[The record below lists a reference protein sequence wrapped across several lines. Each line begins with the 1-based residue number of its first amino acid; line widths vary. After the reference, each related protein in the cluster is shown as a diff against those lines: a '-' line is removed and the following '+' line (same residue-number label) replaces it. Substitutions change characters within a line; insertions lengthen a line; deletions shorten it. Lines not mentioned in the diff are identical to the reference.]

1 MSVRIY
7 QLSKQL
13 DMTNKELI
21 ALLQERGLK
30 VDSPS
35 NTIPNIYADSLV
47 DELKGGTEP
56 KTVAEAPA
64 PVGKKEEESKETTP
78 VKAARPSGPVVRSA
92 AQVKEAREESKKA
105 VSTPSAAPVV
115 KDLVKPASPKA
126 PPVIPTIKKP
136 GAVSGALMSGSPKA
150 PPAPPVRSS
159 APKAPPPAPVPAAKS
174 PTAPPFPVKAAP
186 ALAPAPTSVEDASSE
201 TEASDGL
208 KIVQCK
214 TPIVVRDF
222 ANLIDVKPFRLISEL
237 MELGIF
243 ASMNQTIE
251 EEVAQRVAEKHGY
264 LLEIRHRG
272 EGTQVKSKPKEKE
285 PEVDE
290 SALLESRPPVVCV
303 LGHVDHGKTTLLDT
317 IRNASVVKGEAG
329 GITQHIGAYQVERKG
344 SLITFIDTPGHAAF
358 SKMRERGADVTDV
371 AILVVA
377 ADDGFMPQ
385 TDEALK
391 FAQKA
396 GVPVVVAI
404 NKADSRGANIDRVKQ
419 QMQQRGISP
428 EDWGGETLACGVSAL
443 KGDGID
449 VLLDA
454 VLLQAEMLELKANP
468 KCPAVGTVVESQVE
482 QGRGSTATVIIQKGT
497 LKAGVALV
505 CGSESCKVRAM
516 VNDQGKQI
524 KSAPPSTPVKVVGW
538 SGAPEAGATLQV
550 VKNEREAKRMADEN
564 RHESQKAH
572 RESSE
577 TQPRDLDALFAAINE
592 TQQKA
597 LKVVIKGDVHGSV
610 EALIGSLE
618 GIPSEKVNLEVIA
631 SDVGPINPNDV
642 ILASG
647 SNAVLV
653 GFNVKMEQGV
663 QAKAKHLGT
672 QIIQHNIIYELIDR
686 VKDSMADLLDPELNE
701 VKIGMADIRQVFPSG
716 RGFVAGCMV
725 TEGRVGR
732 KAYARLLRKGK
743 MLHQSS
749 IDTLKRFKD
758 DATEVRAGYECG
770 MHIKGFE
777 DYQVGDNIE
786 CFEIHEV
793 RATL

>member
-47 DELKGGTEP
+47 EELKGGTEP
-56 KTVAEAPA
+56 KKTVAETPA
-64 PVGKKEEESKETTP
+64 SVETQEEKKKDVP
-78 VKAARPSGPVVRSA
+78 AKAVRPSGPVVRSA
-92 AQVKEAREESKKA
+92 AQVKEEREQREESKRPASAQNVAA
-105 VSTPSAAPVV
+105 VKEPGTSAAPPVV
-115 KDLVKPASPKA
+115 PS
-126 PPVIPTIKKP
+126 IKKP
-136 GAVSGALMSGSPKA
+136 GLTSDVSSKASPKA
-150 PPAPPVRSS
+150 PPAPPVR
-159 APKAPPPAPVPAAKS
+159 AAGPKAPPPAPVPMAKS
-174 PTAPPFPVKAAP
+174 PTAPPFPLKTETAP
-186 ALAPAPTSVEDASSE
+186 VEEVPEKTETSGD
-201 TEASDGL
+201 L

-214 TPIVVRDF
+214 PPIVVRDF

-251 EEVAQRVAEKHGY
+251 EDVAQRLAEKHGY
-264 LLEIRHRG
+264 LLEVRHRG
-272 EGTQVKSKPKEKE
+272 EAAQEKAKPKKKA

-419 QMQQRGISP
+419 QMQQRAIAP
-428 EDWGGETLACGVSAL
+428 EDWGGETLACSVSAL
-443 KGDGID
+443 KGDGIEA
-449 VLLDA
+449 LLDA

-468 KCPAVGTVVESQVE
+468 QCPAEGTVVESQVE

-497 LKAGVALV
+497 LKPGVALV

-550 VKNEREAKRMADEN
+550 VKNEREAKRIAEEN
-564 RHESQKAH
+564 RHEAQKINS
-572 RESSE
+572 ESSE
-577 TQPRDLDALFAAINE
+577 KQPQDLDALFAAIHE

-610 EALIGSLE
+610 EALIGALE
-618 GIPSEKVNLEVIA
+618 AIPSEKVNLEVIA

-647 SNAVLV
+647 SHAVLV

-686 VKDSMADLLDPELNE
+686 VKDAMADLLDPELNE
-701 VKIGMADIRQVFPSG
+701 VKIGMAEIRQVFPSG

-732 KAYARLLRKGK
+732 NAYARLLRKGK

-777 DYQVGDNIE
+777 DYKVGDNIE

-793 RATL
+793 RPTL

>member
-13 DMTNKELI
+13 DMTNKDLI

-35 NTIPNIYADSLV
+35 NTIPDIYADSLI
-47 DELKGGTEP
+47 DEFKP
-56 KTVAEAPA
+56 KTPSEVVATPA
-64 PVGKKEEESKETTP
+64 PKEDTVLEKSADMPKP
-78 VKAARPSGPVVRSA
+78 RPLGPVVRSA
-92 AQVKEAREESKKA
+92 AQVKEEREQREESKRHSISA
-105 VSTPSAAPVV
+105 PERSAAPVAPKV
-115 KDLVKPASPKA
+115 QPVVPTIKTPGSAMDAPASPKA
-126 PPVIPTIKKP
+126 
-136 GAVSGALMSGSPKA
+136 APKLPL
-150 PPAPPVRSS
+150 PPAPLRAG
-159 APKAPPPAPVPAAKS
+159 APKAPPPAPVPVAKS
-174 PTAPPFPVKAAP
+174 PTVPPFPIRKP
-186 ALAPAPTSVEDASSE
+186 ASEAGQEPSVAR
-201 TEASDGL
+201 EASDDL
-208 KIVQCK
+208 KIIQCK
-214 TPIVVRDF
+214 PPIVVRDF

-251 EEVAQRVAEKHGY
+251 EDVAQRLAERHGY
-264 LLEIRHRG
+264 LLEVRHRG
-272 EGTQVKSKPKEKE
+272 EPVQEPVQPKPKA

-290 SALLESRPPVVCV
+290 SALLEPRPPVVCV

-317 IRNASVVKGEAG
+317 IRNTSVVKGEAG
-329 GITQHIGAYQVERKG
+329 GITQHIGAYQAERKNH
-344 SLITFIDTPGHAAF
+344 LITFIDTPGHAAF
-358 SKMRERGADVTDV
+358 SKMRERGADVTDI

-404 NKADSRGANIDRVKQ
+404 NKADARGANIDRVKQ
-419 QMQQRGISP
+419 QMQQRAIAP
-428 EDWGGETLACGVSAL
+428 EDWGGETLACCVSAL
-443 KGDGID
+443 KGTGID
-449 VLLDA
+449 ELLDA
-454 VLLQAEMLELKANP
+454 VLLQAEMLELRANP
-468 KCPAVGTVVESQVE
+468 KCAAEGTVVESQVE

-497 LKAGVALV
+497 LKLGDALV
-505 CGSESCKVRAM
+505 CGAESCKVRAM
-516 VNDQGKQI
+516 VNEQGQQI
-524 KSAPPSTPVKVVGW
+524 KSAPPSTPVKVIGW
-538 SGAPEAGATLQV
+538 TGAPEAGATLTV
-550 VKNEREAKRMADEN
+550 VKNEREAKRLAETY
-564 RHESQKAH
+564 RHETQKLNNEGA
-572 RESSE
+572 EK
-577 TQPRDLDALFAAINE
+577 QPRSLEALFAAINE
-592 TQQKA
+592 TQQKV

-610 EALIGSLE
+610 EALVGALQA
-618 GIPSEKVNLEVIA
+618 IPSQKVSLEVIA
-631 SDVGPINPNDV
+631 SEVGPINPND
-642 ILASG
+642 ITLASG

-663 QAKAKHLGT
+663 QARAKHLGT

-686 VKDSMADLLDPELNE
+686 VKDAMADLLDPELNE
-701 VKIGMADIRQVFPSG
+701 VKIGMADVRQVFPAG

-732 KAYARLLRKGK
+732 NAYARLLRKGK

>member
-47 DELKGGTEP
+47 DELKGGAESKKET
-56 KTVAEAPA
+56 EAPA
-64 PVGKKEEESKETTP
+64 PVEKKEEQKKEVAP
-78 VKAARPSGPVVRSA
+78 AKPARPSGPVVRSV
-92 AQVKEAREESKKA
+92 AQVKEEREQRQESKKGA
-105 VSTPSAAPVV
+105 AAPVV
-115 KDLVKPASPKA
+115 KNVIKPAAPKA
-126 PPVIPTIKKP
+126 PPVIPSIKKP
-136 GAVSGALMSGSPKA
+136 GAVDAPSKAAPKA
-150 PPAPPVRSS
+150 QPSPPVKSS
-159 APKAPPPAPVPAAKS
+159 APKAPPPAPVPMAKS
-174 PTAPPFPVKAAP
+174 PTAPPFPVKAP
-186 ALAPAPTSVEDASSE
+186 PAPVEGVTGDVHL
-201 TEASDGL
+201 SDDL

-214 TPIVVRDF
+214 PPIVVRDF
-222 ANLIDVKPFRLISEL
+222 ATLIDVKPFRLISEL

-251 EEVAQRVAEKHGY
+251 EDVAQRVAEKHGY
-264 LLEIRHRG
+264 LLGIRHRG
-272 EGTQVKSKPKEKE
+272 EGAQEKAKPKEKG

-290 SALLESRPPVVCV
+290 SALLEPRPPVVCV

-428 EDWGGETLACGVSAL
+428 EDWGGETLACSVSAL

-449 VLLDA
+449 GLLDA

-497 LKAGVALV
+497 LKPGVALV

-550 VKNEREAKRMADEN
+550 VKNEREAKRIAEEN
-564 RHESQKAH
+564 RHEAQKAH
-572 RESSE
+572 NESSE
-577 TQPRDLDALFAAINE
+577 KQPRDLDALFAAINE

-686 VKDSMADLLDPELNE
+686 VKDAMADLLDPELNE
-701 VKIGMADIRQVFPSG
+701 VKIGKADIRQVFPSG
-716 RGFVAGCMV
+716 RGFVAGCMI

-793 RATL
+793 RPTL

>member
-47 DELKGGTEP
+47 DELKGGAESKKET
-56 KTVAEAPA
+56 EAPA
-64 PVGKKEEESKETTP
+64 PVEKKEEQKKEAAP
-78 VKAARPSGPVVRSA
+78 AKPARPSGPVVRSV
-92 AQVKEAREESKKA
+92 AQVKEEREQREESKKGA
-105 VSTPSAAPVV
+105 STPAAAPVV
-115 KDLVKPASPKA
+115 KNVIKPAAPKA
-126 PPVIPTIKKP
+126 PPVIPSIKKP
-136 GAVSGALMSGSPKA
+136 GAIDASSKAAPKA
-150 PPAPPVRSS
+150 PPSPPSKSS
-159 APKAPPPAPVPAAKS
+159 APKAPPPAPVPMAKS

-186 ALAPAPTSVEDASSE
+186 APVE
-201 TEASDGL
+201 EASGDVEPSDDL

-214 TPIVVRDF
+214 PPIVVRDF
-222 ANLIDVKPFRLISEL
+222 ATLIDVKPFRLISEL

-251 EEVAQRVAEKHGY
+251 EDVAQRVAEKHGY

-272 EGTQVKSKPKEKE
+272 EGAQEKAKPKEKE

-290 SALLESRPPVVCV
+290 SALLEPRPPVVCV

-428 EDWGGETLACGVSAL
+428 EDWGGETLACSVSAL

-449 VLLDA
+449 TLLDA

-497 LKAGVALV
+497 LKPGVALV

-550 VKNEREAKRMADEN
+550 VKNEREAKRTAEEN
-564 RHESQKAH
+564 RHEAQKVH
-572 RESSE
+572 NESSE
-577 TQPRDLDALFAAINE
+577 KQPRDLDALFAAINE

-686 VKDSMADLLDPELNE
+686 VKDAMADLLDPELNE
-701 VKIGMADIRQVFPSG
+701 VKIGKADIRQVFPSG

-793 RATL
+793 RPTL